1 MTSQDERF
9 QNDSSLGQKWGK
21 LADCPIYTPLERK
34 HGDFYWHPFGKSG
47 FGKCY
52 LNGEAHLLL
61 CLRSRNGQE
70 FLALIQRAKWNPVAG
85 LNSNADPGTQPELP
99 YLSQLL
105 VADLTA
111 LETRLHGVLGAN
123 GQEQAMFVD
132 VVEGV
137 ENVKTR
143 VPSLVWAE
151 TAENFNN
158 LLTHAIYH
166 SQTGHFPVMGIE
178 ANWELR
184 LGRDAALT
192 DQATGD
198 VIQRTAEIVQD
209 VTDNQGNLS
218 GDNRDVL
225 DVVRQIAGFRILLGC
240 DSAWV
245 GLTEFRQSGFEL
257 SDVLLGPLTLRKSFT
272 ID

>member
-1 MTSQDERF
+1 MTSQSEQF
-9 QNDSSLGQKWGK
+9 QKDNSLGQEWGK

-34 HGDFYWHPFGKSG
+34 HGDSYWHPFGKIG

-52 LNGEAHLLL
+52 HNGEANLLL

-70 FLALIQRAKWNPVAG
+70 FLACIQRAKGNPVAG
-85 LNSNADPGTQPELP
+85 LNGNADLGVKLELP

-105 VADLTA
+105 VDDLAT
-111 LETRLHGVLGAN
+111 LESRLHDVLGAN
-123 GQEQAMFVD
+123 GQEQTMFVN

-137 ENVKTR
+137 ENAKTR

-151 TAENFNN
+151 TTEGFNR
-158 LLTHAIYH
+158 LLTSAQYH
-166 SQTGHFPVMGIE
+166 SQTRHFPVVGIE
-178 ANWELR
+178 ANWELSLR
-184 LGRDAALT
+184 GNAVAPNQT
-192 DQATGD
+192 TGD

-225 DVVRQIAGFRILLGC
+225 DVVRQVAGFRILLGR
-240 DSAWV
+240 DSAWI
-245 GLTEFRQSGFEL
+245 GLAEFRQSGLEL